1 MMNTMVRSMLVFV
14 VVMIVAAPAFSAEA
28 TQIWKCEMD
37 DNTTEKQVR
46 DMAREW
52 LKAAKGMEG
61 GANLKATVLFPVA
74 VNMTGT
80 TDVMFVIVAP
90 SFAEWGKFWDGYEGS
105 PAAAIDKRN
114 QEIGVVCPDSA
125 VWESVEVK

>member
-1 MMNTMVRSMLVFV
+1 
-14 VVMIVAAPAFSAEA
+14 
-28 TQIWKCEMD
+28 MD

-46 DMAREW
+46 DMALKW
-52 LKAAKGMEG
+52 LNAAKGMEG

-74 VNMTGT
+74 VNMPGT

-105 PAAAIDKRN
+105 PAAAVDKQH